1 MNENR
6 RDKKPDKIDG
16 KNQKYSFKDLLKT
29 EWMRSALK
37 LAIIASIVAVIAI
50 WIFHFFDISA
60 SQFFADTENVVLE
73 YGLLGIFIAT
83 IIAGTI
89 IPLGSPALVA
99 AAALFGVN
107 PIALIIVSTTGFTIG
122 MIINY
127 AFAYRLGRPYIEK
140 KMTKNDLEEM
150 TFVWKKWGWIIYTIF
165 GAIPVLPVELLA
177 FVCGFLKTRLLT
189 FIVLSFLPRFFVFAI
204 LVFFGKSAGSWL
216 GIA

>member
-1 MNENR
+1 MNENGKY
-6 RDKKPDKIDG
+6 KKPDKIEE
-16 KNQKYSFKDLLKT
+16 KNQKYSFRDLLKT
-29 EWMRSALK
+29 KWMQSALK
-37 LAIIASIVAVIAI
+37 IAIIAAILAVIAI
-50 WIFHFFDISA
+50 WIFHFFDISE
-60 SQFFADTENVVLE
+60 SKFFTDTEKIFLD

-107 PIALIIVSTTGFTIG
+107 PIALIIIATAGFTIG

-127 AFAYRLGRPYIEK
+127 IFAYRLGRPYIEK
-140 KMTKNDLEEM
+140 KMSKNDLEEM

-177 FVCGFLKTRLLT
+177 FVCGFLKTRLVT
-189 FIVLSFLPRFFVFAI
+189 FIVLSFITKI
-204 LVFFGKSAGSWL
+204 LCVYNLSLFWK
-216 GIA
+216 ICR